1 MRSLYFSLLLV
12 GACTQNPREKNYEF
26 LPNMIHAVPVEAFR
40 GKMRAAPE
48 GTIAQGETPYPYEN
62 SPAGAERAAREHMNP
77 LPPTA
82 EHLKRGQEVYEVNC
96 LMCHGSGGQ
105 GDGQLIPRFPNPPS
119 FTAGNMKN
127 MTEGHIYHV
136 ITYGF
141 GDMASH
147 AWQVDPI
154 DRWKVSQ
161 YIKKLQAA
169 QPASEVKK

>member
-1 MRSLYFSLLLV
+1 
-12 GACTQNPREKNYEF
+12 
-26 LPNMIHAVPVEAFR
+26 MIHPVPVEAFR
-40 GKMRAAPE
+40 GKMRPAPR

-62 SPAGAERAAREHMNP
+62 SPVGADRAAREHTNP

-82 EHLKRGQEVYEVNC
+82 ENLKRGQEVYEANC

-119 FTAGNMKN
+119 FTASNMKN

-136 ITYGF
+136 ITYGL

-147 AWQVDPI
+147 AWQVDPM

-169 QPASEVKK
+169 QAASEVKK